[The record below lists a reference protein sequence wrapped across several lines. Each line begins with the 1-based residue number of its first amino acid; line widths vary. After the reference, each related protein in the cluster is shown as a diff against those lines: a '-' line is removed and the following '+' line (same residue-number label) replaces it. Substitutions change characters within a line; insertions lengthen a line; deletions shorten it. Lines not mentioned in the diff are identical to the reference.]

1 MLATERHDLILREVR
16 TRGLVRLAE
25 LADRLGV
32 SPVTVRRDVADLEEQ
47 GLVTRV
53 HGGVAPPRSP
63 AAALGAASA
72 GAGGQGAGVTPAGAG
87 GPAAAGAAVP
97 AGSPLSATRSG
108 ESLTL
113 GMLVPSAT
121 YYYPE
126 VIRGAR
132 AAAARL
138 GARLVLG
145 ISRYEPA
152 EERAQVEQLLVG
164 GVDGLLVTPCRAL
177 DAPGQN
183 LAWLA
188 DLDLPA
194 VLVERRAA
202 LGSGL
207 EHLDHVATDHAYG
220 GHLAVRHLA
229 ALGHRDI
236 LFVARGDSPTT
247 PRVRAGYEA
256 ALRSLGLNGP
266 PMIETLAFEHDPE
279 TFGASLD
286 PAIATIR
293 EGGATAVVVHNDQDA
308 LVLVQKLRSSG
319 FKLPGDVS
327 VVAYD
332 DEVAA
337 LADTPLT
344 AVAPPKHAVGQA
356 AVEFL
361 VGRIT
366 EGEDRPHHH
375 LDLLPQL
382 RLRDSCGSVV

>member
-16 TRGLVRLAE
+16 ARGLVRLAE

-32 SPVTVRRDVADLEEQ
+32 SPVTVRRDVADLEDQ

-53 HGGVAPPRSP
+53 HGGVAPPRGHARP
-63 AAALGAASA
+63 QAADGA
-72 GAGGQGAGVTPAGAG
+72 GAGTPDGTQTAPRAG
-87 GPAAAGAAVP
+87 GSAAPGA
-97 AGSPLSATRSG
+97 G

-126 VIRGAR
+126 VIKGAR
-132 AAAARL
+132 VAAARL

-152 EERAQVEQLLVG
+152 EERAQVEQLLAG

-177 DAPGQN
+177 DAPEQN
-183 LAWLA
+183 LTWLA
-188 DLDLPA
+188 DLDVPA
-194 VLVERRAA
+194 VLVERVAA

-207 EHLDHVATDHAYG
+207 EHLDHVATDHAHG
-220 GHLAVRHLA
+220 GYLAVRHLA

-236 LFVARGDSPTT
+236 LFVARRDSPTT
-247 PRVRAGYEA
+247 PRVRAGYQSG
-256 ALRSLGLNGP
+256 LRSLGLLGGP

-279 TFGASLD
+279 AFGASID
-286 PAIATIR
+286 PAVATIL

-319 FKLPGDVS
+319 LRLPGDVS

-337 LADTPLT
+337 LADPPLT
-344 AVAPPKHAVGQA
+344 AVAPPKHAVGRA
-356 AVEFL
+356 AVELL
-361 VGRIT
+361 VARVT
-366 EGEDRPHHH
+366 EGEERPRHH

-382 RLRDSCGSVV
+382 RLRESCGILG